1 MRIRKIDTPQ
11 RREVRRFIDFPF
23 ALYRDCTQWVPPLV
37 SEMRFALN
45 RDKHP
50 FYRHSA
56 ADFFLAEE
64 GGRTLGRIAV
74 LDNRVYNDYH
84 SSNTAFFY
92 FFEVVEDLEIARA
105 LMGAASEWA
114 RRRNLDTLIGP
125 RGLLRGDGHGL
136 LVEGFEH
143 RPAVGIPYNYAYYGA
158 FLQELG
164 FEKEI
169 DFLSA
174 HLTRS
179 QSLPQRFYDIAERVK
194 ERRGFWVKSFTSKRE
209 LRRWV
214 PEVQKVN
221 NEAFSEGWGH
231 YPIDEAEVNA
241 VADRFLAI
249 ADPRLIKL
257 VMKGEKVVG
266 FVIGYPD
273 VSAGIQR
280 ANGRLWPFG
289 WLHILLDFKRTKW
302 VNFNGVGLLPEHQG
316 VGANA
321 VLYTEMAK
329 TVLAFDFERADL
341 VQVADT
347 NVESM
352 GEVRAVGGEWYKRHR
367 IYRRSLGPVGPTNGR
382 QVTTSPSGAHGSGD
396 SSDMLGR

>member
-1 MRIRKIDTPQ
+1 MRVRKIDTSRARDIRQ
-11 RREVRRFIDFPF
+11 FINFPF
-23 ALYRDCTQWVPPLV
+23 TLYRDCPQWVPPLV
-37 SEMRFALN
+37 PDMRLALN
-45 RDKHP
+45 RDKYP

-56 ADFFLAEE
+56 ADFFVAEQ
-64 GGRTLGRIAV
+64 GGQTLGRIAV
-74 LDNRVYNDYH
+74 LDNRRYNQVQR
-84 SSNTAFFY
+84 SKTAFFY
-92 FFEVVEDLEIARA
+92 YFEAVQNLDVTYA
-105 LMGAASEWA
+105 LFDAAFAWA
-114 RRRNLDTLIGP
+114 RDRDLDTIIGP

-143 RPAVGIPYNYAYYGA
+143 RPAMGIPYNSPYYGPH
-158 FLQELG
+158 LEKLG

-174 HLTRS
+174 HLS
-179 QSLPQRFYDIAERVK
+179 GDYHLPQRFYDIAEKVK
-194 ERRGFWVKSFTSKRE
+194 QRRRFEVKSFTSKRE

-214 PEVQKVN
+214 PQVQRIN
-221 NEAFSEGWGH
+221 NEAFADGWGH

-241 VADRFLAI
+241 VADRFLAA

-257 VMKGEKVVG
+257 VTKADEVVG

-289 WLHILLDFKRTKW
+289 WFHILLDFRRTKW

-321 VLYTEMAK
+321 VLYTE
-329 TVLAFDFERADL
+329 LARSVSEFDFEHADL
-341 VQVADT
+341 VQIAET

-352 GEVRAVGGEWYKRHR
+352 GEVNAVGGEWYKRHR
-367 IYRRSLGPVGPTNGR
+367 VYRRRLP
-382 QVTTSPSGAHGSGD
+382 
-396 SSDMLGR
+396 